1 MTTKEISAKLLSLP
15 IENQKIDLEGIIDTS
30 FRVNK
35 ERLVITFFKKEKT
48 VFTENIHYNING
60 FSSEEKAHLETFLL
74 LAKNGSIE
82 PSIINAGNGQI
93 KWLVLKNTN

>member
-1 MTTKEISAKLLSLP
+1 VFFRTNHVICLLSVLIDGSIKLFSAKRMKVSKRAL
-15 IENQKIDLEGIIDTS
+15 
-30 FRVNK
+30 
-35 ERLVITFFKKEKT
+35 
-48 VFTENIHYNING
+48 
-60 FSSEEKAHLETFLL
+60 SSEEKAHLETFLL

>member
-15 IENQKIDLEGIIDTS
+15 IENQKIDLEGIIDTG

-35 ERLVITFFKKEKT
+35 EGLVITLFKKEKT

-60 FSSEEKAHLETFLL
+60 FSSEERARLDTFIR
-74 LAKNGSIE
+74 LAENSFIE
-82 PSIINAGNGQI
+82 PSIKTDNRQI
-93 KWLVLKNTN
+93 TWLVLKNTN